1 MREQHEAATQTGFDP
16 ASISISKM
24 IRALERDE
32 FVLYY
37 QPQLSVRT
45 GKVRGAEALIR
56 WRHPRHGL
64 ISAAQFLP
72 ALHDVRFARRV
83 GEWAVLRARQDIERW
98 RRAGLA
104 IVPVS
109 INIHPEHLAKR
120 GFATE
125 FLSISEGQIDIE
137 IIETALHRG
146 GDVLPAVSA
155 LREAGVRVAL
165 DDFGVGYSSFLR
177 LAELPIDILKVDKLF
192 ISALTRPRTEAHL
205 VRLRRILSAVVA
217 LAHLCHITTVAEGV
231 ETQADLAA
239 VRDLGFDQSQGYLHS
254 PAVGPAEFR
263 KFLQPAISD
272 ESSDKIPRVN
282 ARSEPFRDKIEAGVR
297 CTPSSRE

>member
-1 MREQHEAATQTGFDP
+1 MREQPNPSAQTGFDA
-16 ASISISKM
+16 ASVSIDRM
-24 IRALERDE
+24 IQALEHEE

-37 QPQLSVRT
+37 QPQISVRT

-104 IVPVS
+104 TVPVS
-109 INIHPEHLAKR
+109 INVHPEHLAMP
-120 GFATE
+120 GFVPS
-125 FLSISEGQIDIE
+125 FLAVAEGLIDIE
-137 IIETALHRG
+137 IIETALQRD

-155 LREAGVRVAL
+155 LRAEGVRVAL
-165 DDFGVGYSSFLR
+165 DDFGVGYSSFMR
-177 LAELPIDILKVDKLF
+177 LAELPIDLLKVDKLF

-205 VRLRRILSAVVA
+205 LRLRRILSAVVS
-217 LAHLCHITTVAEGV
+217 LAHLCHIATVAEGV
-231 ETQADLAA
+231 ETNADLAA
-239 VRDLGFDQSQGYLHS
+239 VRELGFDQSQGYLHS
-254 PAVGPAEFR
+254 PAVSASEFR
-263 KFLQPAISD
+263 KFLQPTVSD
-272 ESSDKIPRVN
+272 ESSDKISSVGAPLDLR
-282 ARSEPFRDKIEAGVR
+282 RDKINVRAG
-297 CTPSSRE
+297 